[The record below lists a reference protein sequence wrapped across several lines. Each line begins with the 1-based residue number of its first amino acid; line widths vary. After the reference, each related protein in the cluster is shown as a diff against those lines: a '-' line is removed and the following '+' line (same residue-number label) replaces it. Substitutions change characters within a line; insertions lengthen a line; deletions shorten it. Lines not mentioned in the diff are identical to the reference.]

1 MNVGAVLVRTIR
13 HFFPEF
19 NAWMDEIKDPRFFP
33 FVVYD
38 KRFLLWWGLCLFLFK
53 LGSRRQ
59 LDFELDADGTRV
71 LENLNRLAGTQQKTR
86 PVHKTLNYFLGRI
99 GPQPLV
105 ELRTRLVRR
114 LLRMRVLDA
123 ARLQGH
129 WVVAIDG
136 TGYLVFR
143 ERHCAHCLERR
154 YGEVTLYLHQV
165 LEAKLLGPE
174 GLVVSLGTVF
184 IDQSDAA
191 DTPADA
197 DAERRKQDCELKAFN
212 RLDAQLRVTYPHLAL
227 CYSGDSLFACG
238 RGLALGHDPR
248 RAFVYVLKPGRLP
261 TLWHEFQTLLPLCPQ
276 QRRELLTCAGVQQ
289 VYRWV
294 DDLSYTD
301 TEKRSWSVTA
311 IQCEETVDGQTT
323 TWAWITKLKVTA
335 ETVIDV
341 ATKGGRHRWHIENQA
356 FNTQKNS
363 GLNLEHVYSHRCW
376 QAFYYLLQIAH
387 LILQLVEKGNLLR
400 QLAQELGKTPAQLFG
415 SLKNIARRLLESF
428 RFVRI
433 QDEACD
439 ANAAARI
446 QIRLDSS

>member
-1 MNVGAVLVRTIR
+1 
-13 HFFPEF
+13 
-19 NAWMDEIKDPRFFP
+19 
-33 FVVYD
+33 
-38 KRFLLWWGLCLFLFK
+38 
-53 LGSRRQ
+53 
-59 LDFELDADGTRV
+59 
-71 LENLNRLAGTQQKTR
+71 
-86 PVHKTLNYFLGRI
+86 
-99 GPQPLV
+99 
-105 ELRTRLVRR
+105 
-114 LLRMRVLDA
+114 MRVLDA

-143 ERHCAHCLERR
+143 QRHCEHCLERH

-184 IDQSDAA
+184 IDQSDTA

-197 DAERRKQDCELKAFN
+197 DAQQRKQDCELKAFN
-212 RLDAQLRVTYPHLAL
+212 RLDAQLRETYPQLSI
-227 CYSGDSLFACG
+227 CYSGDSLFGCG
-238 RGLALGHDPR
+238 RGLALGHGPR
-248 RAFVYVLKPGRLP
+248 RGFVYVLKPGRLP
-261 TLWHEFQTLLPLCPQ
+261 TLWQELQTLLLLCPQ
-276 QRRELLTCAGVQQ
+276 QRRELLTPEGVQQ

-301 TEKRSWSVTA
+301 TDQRPWSVTA
-311 IQCEETVDGQTT
+311 VQCEETVDGQTT

-335 ETVIDV
+335 ETVIEV
-341 ATKGGRHRWHIENQA
+341 ATKGGRHRWHIENQG

-363 GLNLEHVYSHRCW
+363 GLNLEHAYSHRYW

-415 SLKNIARRLLESF
+415 SLKNMARRLLDSF

-433 QDEACD
+433 QDEAYD
-439 ANAAARI
+439 PVAAAQI

>member
-1 MNVGAVLVRTIR
+1 LKVGAVLVRTIR
-13 HFFPEF
+13 HFFPEL
-19 NAWMDEIKDPRFFP
+19 NAWMDAIQDPRFLP
-33 FVVYD
+33 FVVYH

-59 LDFELDADGTRV
+59 LDFELDAAGTCV
-71 LENLNRLAGTQQKTR
+71 LDNLNRLAGTQQRTR

-105 ELRTRLVRR
+105 DLRTRLVRR

-143 ERHCAHCLERR
+143 QRHCEHCLERR

-184 IDQSDAA
+184 IDNSDTA

-197 DAERRKQDCELKAFN
+197 DPERRKQDCELKAFN
-212 RLDAQLRVTYPHLAL
+212 RLDTQLRQTYPQLAI
-227 CYSGDSLFACG
+227 CYSGDSLFGCG
-238 RGLALGHDPR
+238 RGLAVGHEPR

-261 TLWHEFQTLLPLCPQ
+261 TLWQEFQTLLPLCPK
-276 QRRELLTCAGVQQ
+276 QRREVRTAAGVQQ

-294 DDLSYTD
+294 HDLSYTD
-301 TEKRSWSVTA
+301 AEQRTWSVTA
-311 IQCEETVDGQTT
+311 VQCEETVDGQTT
-323 TWAWITKLKVTA
+323 TWAWITKLEVTA
-335 ETVIDV
+335 ETVIAV

-356 FNTQKNS
+356 FNMQKNS

-400 QLAQELGKTPAQLFG
+400 QLAQEWGKTPAQLFG
-415 SLKNIARRLLESF
+415 SLKNIAQRLLDSF

-433 QDEACD
+433 PED
-439 ANAAARI
+439 AYDPVAAARI

>member
-1 MNVGAVLVRTIR
+1 MRTIR
-13 HFFPEF
+13 HFFPEI
-19 NAWMDEIKDPRFFP
+19 NAWMDEIRDPRFLP
-33 FVVYD
+33 SIVYH
-38 KRFLLWWGLCLFLFK
+38 KRFLVWWGLSLFLFK

-59 LDFELDADGTRV
+59 LDYELDAQNTRV
-71 LENLNRLAGTQQKTR
+71 LDNLNRLAGTQQKTR
-86 PVHKTLNYFLGRI
+86 PVNKTLNYFLGRI
-99 GPQPLV
+99 GAQQV
-105 ELRTRLVRR
+105 ADLRTRLVRR

-123 ARLQGH
+123 GRLQGH
-129 WVVAIDG
+129 WVTATDG
-136 TGYLVFR
+136 TGYLLFR
-143 ERHCAHCLERR
+143 QRHCPYCLERR

-184 IDQSDAA
+184 IDQSDTA

-212 RLDAQLRVTYPHLAL
+212 RLDAQLRTTFPQLSI
-227 CYSGDSLFACG
+227 CYSGDSLFGCG
-238 RGLALGHDPR
+238 RGLAMGNGPR

-261 TLWHEFQTLLPLCPQ
+261 TLWQEFQTLLPLCAG
-276 QRRELLTCAGVQQ
+276 QRRELVTSKGVRQ

-294 DDLSYTD
+294 DNLSYTD
-301 TEKRSWSVTA
+301 SDKRPWSVTA

-323 TWAWITKLKVTA
+323 TWAWITNLKVNA
-335 ETVIDV
+335 ETVISV
-341 ATKGGRHRWHIENQA
+341 ATKGGRHRWHIENQG

-363 GLNLEHVYSHRCW
+363 GLNLEHAYSHRCW

-400 QLAQELGKTPAQLFG
+400 QLAQELDKTPAQLFG

-433 QDEACD
+433 QDEAYD
-439 ANAAARI
+439 PVAAAQI
-446 QIRLDSS
+446 QIRLDSG